1 MDLNSLNSN
10 NQKHIKVMMNYDI
23 SQIFY
28 CLTDIN
34 ITKRITP
41 FKNFYIISKEND
53 VPLTLKKDVVFH
65 YVPINN
71 IPFIGKITKIVDES
85 NYKCIIIKIIA
96 VNKLLLSYEY
106 KYYIKSEFYKSA
118 DNKVVIINK
127 ILTNRIN
134 IDFSIFF
141 ETFNKYL
148 KEVENFIDKELIT
161 YQYESIM
168 INKNLNDIYI
178 YLLSTNMFNEKNY
191 KINKIIHNQEK
202 IEIYFSNDQ
211 SHDKIFINK
220 ISDYHSF
227 VLYMK
232 ISKKKILNISE
243 YEENSKILIYFLKKL
258 RKFLEN

>member
-10 NQKHIKVMMNYDI
+10 NQKYIKVMNYDI

-34 ITKRITP
+34 ITRQITP
-41 FKNFYIISKEND
+41 FKNFFIISKENK

-71 IPFIGKITKIVDES
+71 IPFIGKITKIVNES

-96 VNKLLLSYEY
+96 VNKLLLNYEY
-106 KYYIKSEFYKSA
+106 KYYIKCELYKSA
-118 DNKVVIINK
+118 NNKVVIMNK
-127 ILTNRIN
+127 ILTNRKN
-134 IDFSIFF
+134 IDFSIIF

-148 KEVENFIDKELIT
+148 KVVENFIDKELIT
-161 YQYESIM
+161 NQYESIM
-168 INKNLNDIYI
+168 INKNINDIFM

-191 KINKIIHNQEK
+191 KINKIIRNQEK
-202 IEIYFSNDQ
+202 IEIYFSNNKSQ
-211 SHDKIFINK
+211 DKIFINK
-220 ISDYHSF
+220 ISDYHSY
-227 VLYMK
+227 VLYIK

-243 YEENSKILIYFLKKL
+243 YEENSKILIFFLKKL
-258 RKFLEN
+258 RKLLEN